1 LLQVNKNSTSAAS
14 GGLRI
19 ATADSNESLLELG
32 VSTSLDKAFI
42 SSLANGSGSVRPLT
56 FVCGASSSNE
66 RMRIDSSGKIN
77 IGTTSATQK
86 VSVGTS
92 ATETIGYSVDWTGAG
107 AGQVASFTANTSTG
121 EVRIGATNSA
131 GTYFPTF
138 YSNNSERMRID
149 SSGRLLYGHSTSR
162 NVYGIVPGVQI
173 EGTQFESSSLS
184 ITCNNVS
191 DTPILLLARSRGSSL
206 GSNTA
211 LTDGQTIGEISFVPS
226 DGTDTRHAAVRIQGI
241 ADDNLGSNDVPGRF
255 VVQTVADGS
264 ESSVERFR
272 ISNDGRLYVP
282 GVWNFSTSG
291 GTTVVVTSDNQIRKA
306 ASSLKYKTDIE
317 TLEDSYADRIL
328 DVRPVYYRSTCE
340 GDNPS
345 HSYWGF
351 IAEEVAE
358 IDPRLVSWKT
368 TETTYDEN
376 GSAVQTA
383 CDPEPEGVQYERFVT
398 HLLNLIKRQ
407 KARIEALETQQ
418 ADLLARV
425 TALEAA

>member
-1 LLQVNKNSTSAAS
+1 
-14 GGLRI
+14 
-19 ATADSNESLLELG
+19 
-32 VSTSLDKAFI
+32 
-42 SSLANGSGSVRPLT
+42 
-56 FVCGASSSNE
+56 
-66 RMRIDSSGKIN
+66 
-77 IGTTSATQK
+77 
-86 VSVGTS
+86 
-92 ATETIGYSVDWTGAG
+92 
-107 AGQVASFTANTSTG
+107 
-121 EVRIGATNSA
+121 
-131 GTYFPTF
+131 
-138 YSNNSERMRID
+138 
-149 SSGRLLYGHSTSR
+149 
-162 NVYGIVPGVQI
+162 
-173 EGTQFESSSLS
+173 LS